1 MEKITPLL
9 SVLLWVF
16 LWSAGGFLILINT
29 LKTQRHE
36 SALLGLGLGFVLQVW
51 LANLTGRLL
60 APVPAFWLS
69 AGIVF
74 AVGLALTLALKSWQS
89 ARQALYFPPGQW
101 LAFFALLYAFFMI
114 GRGLAIFD
122 DYQNLPVTSMLA
134 SGVIPPRFPLNPA
147 LSFDYHY
154 LLLLN
159 AAQWMRVG
167 GFLPWT
173 ALDFA
178 RALCFSLAVLYAF
191 LLGQRLTHSKAG
203 GWLSAL
209 FTAFAGGMR
218 WLLLFLPGRLL
229 SVISERVTMIGS
241 GLATDSSLK
250 LALSKPWAIEGGGP
264 FPFPFA
270 YGSGFHTPAVMEHD
284 GTGLMGLVIALLIIL
299 FFEQWKRKGGML
311 VVAALLAAQ
320 AMTDEIWFVFFLAA
334 LVLVLIVQLIRPGKT
349 PRRQVW
355 LQLLV
360 LALVPGVLALV
371 QGGVLTGA
379 AAGIISRLGGVAAAA
394 STQYFSLGF
403 HLRFPPAFISSHLGA
418 LSLTN
423 WGQALAAIAEVGPIF
438 LLLPLFVVWGLKGYR
453 AGRTIYPVLA
463 LGAVASFLTIFV
475 EYEGAAGISAT
486 KRLTLYSSVLLTLF
500 TVPLL
505 WYWLRNKKEA
515 LRFTVIGLCALS
527 MVGSLV
533 YFAVESTAAQVPQES
548 YYLDKLD
555 TAFYQKYWNALEP
568 EVMVFDLIPS
578 RAATVFARP
587 LESNQ
592 SWYAELPEYSAL
604 ASSMAPRDIRAAGYQ
619 YIYLGSGEWDDFSP
633 AVQAALS
640 ESCVSLVDEVKGE
653 NGAFR
658 RLLDISACQ

>member
-1 MEKITPLL
+1 MEKFIPLL

-29 LKTQRHE
+29 IKTQRHE
-36 SALLGLGLGFVLQVW
+36 TTLFGLGLGLVLQVW
-51 LANLTGRLL
+51 LANFMGRLL
-60 APVPAFWLS
+60 PPVQAFWLS
-69 AGIVF
+69 AGLVF
-74 AVGLALTLALKSWQS
+74 ALGLVLTIILKSWKD
-89 ARQALYFPPGQW
+89 ARQNLYFPPGQW
-101 LAFFALLYAFFMI
+101 LAFFVLLYAFFMI

-122 DYQNLPVTSMLA
+122 DYQNLPVTSQLA
-134 SGVIPPRFPLNPA
+134 SGVIPPLFPLNPT

-178 RALCFSLAVLYAF
+178 RALCFSLAVLYAYS
-191 LLGQRLTHSKAG
+191 LGERLTRSKAG
-203 GWLSAL
+203 AWLTAI

-218 WLLLFLPGRLL
+218 WVLLFLPGRLL
-229 SVISERVTMIGS
+229 SAISERVTMIGS

-250 LALSKPWAIEGGGP
+250 FALSKPWAIEGGGP

-299 FFEQWKRKGGML
+299 FFERWKHKGGL
-311 VVAALLAAQ
+311 AVVAALLAAQ
-320 AMTDEIWFVFFLAA
+320 ALSDEIWFVFFFFA
-334 LVLVLIVQLIRPGKT
+334 LIVVLIVQLFRPGKT
-349 PRRQVW
+349 PRSQIW
-355 LQLLV
+355 LSLLV
-360 LALVPGVLALV
+360 LGLIPLVFALL

-379 AAGIISRLGGVAAAA
+379 AAGIITQLAGGPAAVQ
-394 STQYFSLGF
+394 SQYFSLGF
-403 HLRFPPAFISSHLGA
+403 HLRFPPAFISSHLGT

-423 WGQALAAIAEVGPIF
+423 WAQALAAIAEVGPIF
-438 LLLPLFVVWGLKGYR
+438 LLLPLFILWGLKGFR
-453 AGRTIYPVLA
+453 ANRLIYPILA
-463 LGAVASFLTIFV
+463 LGAAASFLTIFM

-500 TVPLL
+500 TVPIL
-505 WYWLRNKKEA
+505 WYWLRRKKQV
-515 LRFTVIGLCALS
+515 LRFLAIGLCALS
-527 MVGSLV
+527 MLGGVV
-533 YFAVESTAAQVPQES
+533 YFAVESAAAQVPQES
-548 YYLDKLD
+548 YFLDKLD

-568 EVMVFDLIPS
+568 GAMVFDLVPS

-587 LESNQ
+587 LQSNQ

-604 ASSMAPRDIRAAGYQ
+604 ASSMDPQAIRAAGYQ
-619 YIYLGSGEWDDFSP
+619 YIYLGSGEWDDFSA
-633 AVQAALS
+633 AVQAGLS
-640 ESCVSLVDEVKGE
+640 APCVHVVDEV
-653 NGAFR
+653 NGANGTFR
-658 RLLDISACQ
+658 RLLDISECP

>member
-1 MEKITPLL
+1 MEKIIPLL

-69 AGIVF
+69 AGLVF

-101 LAFFALLYAFFMI
+101 LAFFVLLYAFFMI

-191 LLGQRLTHSKAG
+191 LLGQRLTRSKAG

-299 FFEQWKRKGGML
+299 FFERWKRKGGML
-311 VVAALLAAQ
+311 VVAGLLAAQ
-320 AMTDEIWFVFFLAA
+320 ALTAENGWCFSWPRLA
-334 LVLVLIVQLIRPGKT
+334 
-349 PRRQVW
+349 W
-355 LQLLV
+355 
-360 LALVPGVLALV
+360 
-371 QGGVLTGA
+371 
-379 AAGIISRLGGVAAAA
+379 
-394 STQYFSLGF
+394 
-403 HLRFPPAFISSHLGA
+403 
-418 LSLTN
+418 
-423 WGQALAAIAEVGPIF
+423 F
-438 LLLPLFVVWGLKGYR
+438 LL
-453 AGRTIYPVLA
+453 
-463 LGAVASFLTIFV
+463 SN
-475 EYEGAAGISAT
+475 ISA
-486 KRLTLYSSVLLTLF
+486 RARHRARRSGCLSCCWGF
-500 TVPLL
+500 CQA
-505 WYWLRNKKEA
+505 WLP
-515 LRFTVIGLCALS
+515 F
-527 MVGSLV
+527 
-533 YFAVESTAAQVPQES
+533 
-548 YYLDKLD
+548 
-555 TAFYQKYWNALEP
+555 
-568 EVMVFDLIPS
+568 S
-578 RAATVFARP
+578 RAA
-587 LESNQ
+587 
-592 SWYAELPEYSAL
+592 
-604 ASSMAPRDIRAAGYQ
+604 
-619 YIYLGSGEWDDFSP
+619 
-633 AVQAALS
+633 
-640 ESCVSLVDEVKGE
+640 C
-653 NGAFR
+653 
-658 RLLDISACQ
+658 